1 MGQAGTHTLDR
12 RVELADRGYTV
23 KELCRIVS
31 AATESSPELVADSAI
46 ENEVVHIGGGEIVM
60 WDLIERLCAEKG
72 LKLKDM
78 GRKKL
83 GIGMRD

>member
-1 MGQAGTHTLDR
+1 MDKDTTNDTTLAMGSRDVLTEILRNGAHHL
-12 RVELADRGYTV
+12 LA
-23 KELCRIVS
+23 E
-31 AATESSPELVADSAI
+31 AI
-46 ENEVVHIGGGEIVM
+46 ENEVVRVGGGEIVM

-83 GIGMRD
+83 GIGRR